1 MHMKKSSRTHERVMS
16 HFCSGVACVMYQTRR
31 RRKHLFRLEN
41 MLFFAATVLR
51 IPITHM
57 VLIKAREMVLE
68 LQLEL
73 STFEV
78 MLSFEV
84 YEARELE
91 RECERGRQHARGE
104 GVCVCV

>member
-1 MHMKKSSRTHERVMS
+1 
-16 HFCSGVACVMYQTRR
+16 
-31 RRKHLFRLEN
+31 
-41 MLFFAATVLR
+41 
-51 IPITHM
+51 M

-104 GVCVCV
+104 GVCVCVCVSVCTEFKGCAQRGVLMQLVIPFNVCVCVRHTHR

>member
-1 MHMKKSSRTHERVMS
+1 
-16 HFCSGVACVMYQTRR
+16 
-31 RRKHLFRLEN
+31 
-41 MLFFAATVLR
+41 MLFFAATVLH

-57 VLIKAREMVLE
+57 VLNKAREMVLE

-73 STFEV
+73 STLEV

-91 RECERGRQHARGE
+91 REYERGRQHARGE
-104 GVCVCV
+104 GVCVCE